1 MENASVEV
9 RSNRAVVGTA
19 KYLVYASTAEAVEH
33 EGEEKLLG
41 ILNAQIRTNAMNAVR
56 SLANPSVSKVSIR
69 MEVMS
74 GMSTE
79 DVLAFAGNKAGLQ
92 EYVEA
97 EADHLYA
104 ERKHPVSVATDGD
117 DEADEDEE

>member
-19 KYLVYASTAEAVEH
+19 KYPVYASVSEAVGAES
-33 EGEEKLLG
+33 EEKLLG

-97 EADHLYA
+97 EADRLYA
-104 ERKHPVSVATDGD
+104 ERKSGASVAAP
-117 DEADEDEE
+117 EEDEDEE